1 MLRDPAL
8 IPLSH
13 QHQHALAL
21 CLLTEKAFVADP
33 NNLHAADQARQIVE
47 QFDGEMRAHFEVE
60 EQMLFPMLRPFPNLS
75 NLVAEL
81 IAEHQRITAMVD
93 ELRLASSRDMML
105 AFAGLLR
112 RHVRKEESELFEQA
126 QRLLSREQLDR
137 IAEHF

>member
-21 CLLTEKAFVADP
+21 CLLTEKALVADP
-33 NNLHAADQARQIVE
+33 NNLRAADQARQIVE
-47 QFDGEMRAHFEVE
+47 QFDGEMRAHFELE
-60 EQMLFPMLRPFPNLS
+60 EQMLFPMLQPFPNLS
-75 NLVAEL
+75 DLVLEL
-81 IAEHQRITAMVD
+81 IAEHQRITTMVD

-112 RHVRKEESELFEQA
+112 RHVRKEESELFEQPTVTFA
-126 QRLLSREQLDR
+126 R
-137 IAEHF
+137 AT